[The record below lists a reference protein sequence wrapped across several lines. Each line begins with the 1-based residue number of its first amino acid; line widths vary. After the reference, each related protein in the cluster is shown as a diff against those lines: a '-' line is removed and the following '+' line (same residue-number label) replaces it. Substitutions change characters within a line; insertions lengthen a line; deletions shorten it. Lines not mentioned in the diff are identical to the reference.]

1 MTTYCLKPIRVNTIR
16 LTKLDACGAPIHGP
30 KASIVSDGLVSI
42 EVRMEYED
50 PTEYK
55 LRGANDKFIVN
66 DRGRPLLKW
75 ASLTINMGNVDPEL
89 YNMATGSPLVMNDA
103 ATPEAV
109 GVRIREN
116 VFGNFALEGWTDLSG
131 QPCTGGAA
139 NYGYVLFPWIVDAV
153 IGDFTLQNELITFPI
168 QTARTHNQSLWGVG
182 PYNVDNKIS
191 APAGPSPLLTAIT
204 STDHMDMHLTTL
216 APPVAAC
223 GAVTL
228 P

>member
-1 MTTYCLKPIRVNTIR
+1 MATYCLKPIRGKVIR
-16 LTKLDACGAPIHGP
+16 VTKLDACGAPVHGP
-30 KASIVSDGLVSI
+30 KASVTSDGFISVEAKMNI
-42 EVRMEYED
+42 EA

-55 LRGANDKFIVN
+55 VKGANDVFIVN

-75 ASLTINMGNVDPEL
+75 IDLTLNMQAVDPEL
-89 YNMATGSPLVMNDA
+89 YTLITGSPLVMNDA

-109 GVRIREN
+109 GFRVREG
-116 VFGNFALEGWTDLSG
+116 VFASVAIEVWTDLSG
-131 QPCTGGAA
+131 QPCTGGAT
-139 NYGYVLFPWIVDAV
+139 NYGYVLFPYVVDGIV
-153 IGDFTLQNELITFPI
+153 GDYTIENQAISFPI
-168 QTARTHNQSLWGVG
+168 TQARTHNNSLWGVG

-204 STDHMDMHLTTL
+204 ATDHMDMHLTTL
-216 APPVAAC
+216 APPAAVC

>member
-1 MTTYCLKPIRVNTIR
+1 MATYCLKPIRGNVMR
-16 LTKLDACGAPIHGP
+16 MTKLDACGAPVHGA
-30 KASIVSDGLVSI
+30 KASVTSSGFVSV
-42 EVRMEYED
+42 EVTMEIED

-55 LRGANDKFIVN
+55 LKGANDQFVYN

-75 ASLTINMGNVDPEL
+75 ASLVINMANVDPEL

-103 ATPEAV
+103 VIPEAV
-109 GVRIREN
+109 GFRLREA
-116 VFGNFALEGWTDLSG
+116 VYGNFALEVWTDLSG
-131 QPCTGGAA
+131 QPCSGGSTS
-139 NYGYVLFPWIVDAV
+139 YGYVLFPWIVDAM
-153 IGDFTLQNELITFPI
+153 IGDFTVQNEAITFPI
-168 QTARTHNQSLWGVG
+168 NQARTKSGSLWGVG

-191 APAGPSPLLTAIT
+191 APAGPSPLLTPIT

-216 APPVAAC
+216 APPTAVC